1 LQTVSRFN
9 LRNPWLLL
17 AGAIAIVLFIGLIA
31 LVIAL
36 QPMDRLAKDAEV
48 EFTIAK
54 GDGLKEVVDELDKE
68 ELIKSTEAFKL
79 YALLSGKAH
88 LFKPGHYKLNPSWNS
103 VQIAKV
109 LIDGPPEIAVVIF
122 EGETVKDIDFRLSSA
137 GIIEAG
143 ELDNYKWQKL
153 AIKYPL
159 LREAKSL
166 EGFIFPDTY
175 RFAPFSDID
184 IVVREF
190 LNNFEKQAI
199 PLFKDEFAAN
209 YQSLIIA
216 SLVEKEAPFFE
227 DRKIITGIIYRRMTL
242 GMKLQLDAT
251 TVYEKCGERFATCP
265 SRTRRLSRRD
275 LASKGVYNTYL
286 NKGLPPTP
294 IANPGL
300 SAIKAALNPVKTR
313 YIFYISHPRTRKTIF
328 AATLD
333 EHNRNRVK
341 YLR

>member
-1 LQTVSRFN
+1 MLLVVS
-9 LRNPWLLL
+9 
-17 AGAIAIVLFIGLIA
+17 IAIVLFIALVA

-36 QPMDRLAKDAEV
+36 QPIDRLAKDAGV
-48 EFTIAK
+48 KFIIAK
-54 GDGLKEVVDELDKE
+54 GDGLKEVVDNLDKE
-68 ELIKSTEAFKL
+68 KLIKSTEAFKL
-79 YALLSGKAH
+79 YNLLSGKAH
-88 LFKPGHYKLNPSWNS
+88 LFKPGHYTVSPAWNS
-103 VQIAKV
+103 VQISKL
-109 LIDGPPEIAVVIF
+109 LIDGPPEISVIIF
-122 EGETVKDIDFRLSSA
+122 EGETVKDIDYRLSAA
-137 GIIEAG
+137 GVINAG
-143 ELDNYKWQKL
+143 ELEKYDWQKL
-153 AIKYPL
+153 AIDYPF
-159 LREAKSL
+159 LREVGSL
-166 EGFIFPDTY
+166 EGFVFGDTY

-190 LNNFEKQAI
+190 LDNFKKQAL
-199 PLFKDEFAAN
+199 PLFEGEFAAN

-216 SLVEKEAPFFE
+216 SLIEKEAPFFE
-227 DRKIITGIIYRRMTL
+227 DRKIIAGLIYQRMKL
-242 GMKLQLDAT
+242 GMRLQLDAA

-265 SRTRRLSRRD
+265 SQTRRLSRRD

-286 NKGLPPTP
+286 SKGLPPTP